1 MKPIKMVYI
10 NQPVV
15 AFGFVLCS
23 ALLSLTDACGR
34 KAAVYTTD
42 APSQV
47 VAPTQHPPAA
57 STPADHK
64 LPCTHDEVFKAKC
77 LNAGQC
83 VALQISASNREVT
96 CHCKRGYSGTRCE
109 YLMRPV
115 QDPMMANVAA
125 GIGVA
130 VFVVV
135 IIIVAVV
142 AYIVIRKRN
151 SRQRTI
157 NLNAD
162 TEDEVGRP
170 FSRRA
175 SVIASD
181 TKRARPVYADPDKH
195 EALPTANGHQEEK
208 LLKNDL
214 ERDCEKGEAEDKV

>member
-1 MKPIKMVYI
+1 MGEFIVIGGEIEYVQPEFIKPC
-10 NQPVV
+10 PVQL
-15 AFGFVLCS
+15 ATGF
-23 ALLSLTDACGR
+23 
-34 KAAVYTTD
+34 
-42 APSQV
+42 
-47 VAPTQHPPAA
+47 
-57 STPADHK
+57 
-64 LPCTHDEVFKAKC
+64 C
-77 LNAGQC
+77 LNHGIC
-83 VALQISASNREVT
+83 RQIIISNNNIT
-96 CHCKRGYSGTRCE
+96 SCHCKRGYSGTRCE